1 MPVLL
6 LAGPSVEPITLAE
19 AKAFLRVDHDA
30 EDTLIGS
37 LIIAARATVK
47 ALTRRALIDQ
57 SWRIVRDTWPVSGLI
72 AAPIN
77 PLREVTGA
85 HVLDLAGA
93 ELPVP
98 VGAFICDFARLPG
111 LIRVD
116 RSMVIAP
123 GRAIAG
129 IAIDVIAG
137 HGTDVDHVPS
147 PLIEAVRVVLAHFY
161 EHRDVPGPSSAL
173 PERLDALVAP
183 FRVMRL

>member
-1 MPVLL
+1 MPAIL
-6 LAGPSVEPITLAE
+6 LAGPSAEPLSLAE
-19 AKAFLRVDHDA
+19 AKTFLRVDHEA
-30 EDTLIGS
+30 EDALIAS
-37 LIIAARATVK
+37 LITSARATVE

-57 SWRIVRDTWPVSGLI
+57 SWRLIRDAWPVSGLI

-85 HVLDLAGA
+85 HVLDATGA

-98 VGAFICDFARLPG
+98 AGAFICDTARLPG

-116 RSMVIAP
+116 RSMVAAP
-123 GRAIAG
+123 GRLTAG
-129 IAIDVIAG
+129 IAIDVVVG
-137 HGTDVDHVPS
+137 HGADADHVPS

-161 EHRDVPGPSSAL
+161 EHRDVPGPGAAF
-173 PERLDALVAP
+173 PARLDALVAP

>member
-1 MPVLL
+1 MPAIL
-6 LAGPSVEPITLAE
+6 LAGPPAEPISLAE
-19 AKAFLRVDHDA
+19 AKNFLRVDHDT
-30 EDTLIGS
+30 EDALIAS
-37 LIIAARATVK
+37 LITAARATVE

-57 SWRIVRDTWPVSGLI
+57 SWRIVRDAWPVSGLI

-85 HVLDLAGA
+85 HVLDAAGA
-93 ELPVP
+93 ETPVP
-98 VGAFICDFARLPG
+98 VDAFICDAARLPG

-116 RSMVIAP
+116 RSRVAAP

-129 IAIDVIAG
+129 IAIDVVAG
-137 HGTDVDHVPS
+137 HGASADHVPS

-161 EHRDVPGPSSAL
+161 EHRDVPGAGAAFPA
-173 PERLDALVAP
+173 RLDALVAP

>member
-1 MPVLL
+1 MPAIL
-6 LAGPSVEPITLAE
+6 LAGPPVEPITLAE
-19 AKAFLRVDHDA
+19 ARTFLRVDHDT
-30 EDTLIGS
+30 EDALIGS
-37 LIIAARATVK
+37 LITAARATVE

-57 SWRIVRDTWPVSGLI
+57 SWRIIRDAWPVSSLI

-85 HVLDLAGA
+85 HVLDVAGA
-93 ELPVP
+93 EMAVP
-98 VGAFICDFARLPG
+98 VGAFICDIARLPG

-116 RSMVIAP
+116 RSMVVAP

-129 IAIDVIAG
+129 IAIDVVAG
-137 HGTDVDHVPS
+137 HGPDADHVPS

-161 EHRDVPGPSSAL
+161 EHRDVPGPGAAF
-173 PERLDALVAP
+173 PARLDTLVAP

>member
-1 MPVLL
+1 MPAIL
-6 LAGPSVEPITLAE
+6 LAGPPAEPITLAE
-19 AKAFLRVDHDA
+19 ARTFLRVDHDT
-30 EDTLIGS
+30 EDALIGS
-37 LIIAARATVK
+37 LITAARATVE

-57 SWRIVRDTWPVSGLI
+57 SWRLIRDAWPVSGLI

-85 HVLDLAGA
+85 YVLDVAGG
-93 ELPVP
+93 EMPVP
-98 VGAFICDFARLPG
+98 VGAFICDTARLPG

-116 RSMVIAP
+116 RSIVIAP

-129 IAIDVIAG
+129 IAIDVVAG
-137 HGTDVDHVPS
+137 HGASADHVPS

-161 EHRDVPGPSSAL
+161 EHRDVPGPSAAF
-173 PERLDALVAP
+173 PARLDALVAP